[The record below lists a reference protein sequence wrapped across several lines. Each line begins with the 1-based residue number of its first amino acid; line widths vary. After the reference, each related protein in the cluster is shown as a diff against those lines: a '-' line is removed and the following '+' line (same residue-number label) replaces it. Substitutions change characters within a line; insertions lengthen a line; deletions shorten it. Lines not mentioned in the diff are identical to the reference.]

1 MSFAPFSIGSAE
13 TCCKRRSGETL
24 LEAEE
29 DEDEEDEDEEEEE
42 EDEDEDED
50 EEDSRMSRFDINMAT
65 TA

>member
-29 DEDEEDEDEEEEE
+29 DEDEEEEE

-50 EEDSRMSRFDINMAT
+50 EDEEDRRMSRFDINMAT